1 MKGEKMV
8 TELITQRL
16 QEKFE
21 LLFEEEVSL
30 TEITEYGISWDD
42 LISDKAKIPPQGA
55 RFDIAFEGKIFG
67 EKLNGFIKGFDYLEV
82 RADGNF
88 SLNIYALIIT
98 DDGEMISF
106 KEDGI
111 LSPGD
116 NGSAK
121 LNLNMRFSSASPQ
134 YNWLN
139 KKQVWGIG
147 EVNMIEGK
155 VTVKGFTN

>member
-1 MKGEKMV
+1 ME
-8 TELITQRL
+8 TELITSEL
-16 QEKFE
+16 QQEFE
-21 LLFEEEVSL
+21 LLFEEEVNL
-30 TEITEYGISWDD
+30 TGISEYGVSWEDI
-42 LISDKAKIPPQGA
+42 LSGKVKIPPQGV
-55 RFDIAFEGKIFG
+55 RFDIAFEGKISG
-67 EKLNGFIKGFDYLEV
+67 EKLNGFIKGVDYLEV

-88 SLNIYALIIT
+88 ILNIYASIIT
-98 DDGEMISF
+98 DDAEMISL

-121 LNLNMRFSSASPQ
+121 LNLNMKFSSAFPQ
-134 YNWLN
+134 YSWLN
-139 KKQVWGIG
+139 KKQVWGVG

>member
-1 MKGEKMV
+1 ME
-8 TELITQRL
+8 TELMTSEL
-16 QEKFE
+16 QQEFE

-30 TEITEYGISWDD
+30 TGITEYGISWNDI
-42 LISDKAKIPPQGA
+42 LSGNVKIPPQGA
-55 RFDIAFEGKIFG
+55 RFDIEFEGKISG
-67 EKLNGFIKGFDYLEV
+67 EQLNGFIKGVDYLEV

-88 SLNIYALIIT
+88 ILNIYASIIT
-98 DDGEMISF
+98 DGGEMILL

-116 NGSAK
+116 NGSAR
-121 LNLNMRFSSASPQ
+121 LNLNMRFSSAYPK

-139 KKQVWGIG
+139 KKQVWGLG